1 MNTTPSV
8 LAFDLGAESGRALLG
23 RLDGSLL
30 TVEVIYRFANR
41 PVRTPDGLH
50 WDILALWAEVQE
62 GRALAARAGHRPA
75 AIGVDTWGSDC
86 ALLDRQGT
94 LLANPWH
101 YRDRRTEGME
111 ELAARSVPRHTIYEV
126 TGNQFMRQNT
136 LMQLLAMA
144 RSDSPLLPAAGT
156 LLMIPDLFH
165 YWLSG
170 RAAVEFSGASTTQ
183 FYDPRRAAWATGLLD
198 ALGVPHHF
206 LPEIVPPGTVLG
218 RLAPWLAAQTGLDGQ
233 TAIIAPVTH
242 DTGSAVAAIPNT
254 GTRFAYISSGTWSL
268 VGAEVE
274 QPVIVPRGLALNI
287 TNEGGIDGTFRFL
300 KNVLGLWLVQEC
312 RRTWQRQGR
321 PFTYAELTALAER
334 EPPLRSIVDPDNPA
348 FFEPGDMPARIAE
361 FCRRTGQPVPESPG
375 AVVRCAV
382 ESLALKYRWVIESI
396 ESILGYR
403 LEPVHSL
410 GGGARNTLLNQCTA
424 DALGRTVLAGPE
436 EATAIGNVAV
446 QMRSLGW
453 IPSRTGARALIQ
465 ASFPPLCYLPG
476 DAAPWDAAYARLA
489 AQLAGSDDSAS
500 SKPY

>member
-1 MNTTPSV
+1 MSATPSV
-8 LAFDLGAESGRALLG
+8 LAFDLGAESGRAVLG
-23 RLDGSLL
+23 RLDGSRLS
-30 TVEVIYRFANR
+30 VEVIHRFANR

-62 GRALAARAGHRPA
+62 GMALAARSAGGPPA

-111 ELAARSVPRHTIYEV
+111 ELAFRSVPRRAIYEV

-136 LMQLLAMA
+136 LLQLLAMA
-144 RSDSPLLPAAGT
+144 RGGSPLLQAAGT

-170 RAAVEFSGASTTQ
+170 RKAVEFSGASTTQ
-183 FYDPRRAAWATGLLD
+183 FYDPRRAAWATDLLD

-218 RLAPWLAAQTGLDGQ
+218 MLAPWLAAQTGLTEQ
-233 TAIIAPVTH
+233 TAVVAPVTH
-242 DTGSAVAAIPNT
+242 DTGSAVAATPNT
-254 GTRFAYISSGTWSL
+254 GARFAYVSSGTWSL

-274 QPVIVPRGLALNI
+274 QPVIAARGLALNV
-287 TNEGGIDGTFRFL
+287 TNEGGIDGTFRYL

-312 RRTWQRQGR
+312 RRTWASRGHNY
-321 PFTYAELTALAER
+321 TYAELTALAGR
-334 EPPLRSIVDPDNPA
+334 EPPLRSIVDPDDPA
-348 FFEPGDMPARIAE
+348 FFEPGDMPDRIAE
-361 FCRRTGQPVPESPG
+361 FCRRTGQPAPESPG
-375 AVVRCAV
+375 AVVRCII

-403 LEPVHSL
+403 LEPVHIL

-424 DALGRTVLAGPE
+424 DALGRTLLAGPE

-453 IPSRTGARALIQ
+453 IGSRAEARALIQ
-465 ASFPPLCYLPG
+465 ASFPPVAYQPG
-476 DAAPWDAAYARLA
+476 DPAPWDAAYARLKAWLGQSA
-489 AQLAGSDDSAS
+489 A
-500 SKPY
+500 